1 MGIGYI
7 ALSGFGAK
15 CGLDGWSMDGWT
27 IEHYWTLLNTI
38 EHYWTLFYT
47 IEHYWILVNT
57 IEHHGNRLYCF
68 IRLRCKMLT
77 GWSGVEWSGYPLDCY
92 DYLSTCGANKS
103 KQIFGGME
111 HLPFCFIHPRWYRFS
126 SCFLMCQE
134 VESKQIKRNSKIT
147 QHWKKKKIGS
157 VIVINSAPLLV
168 TISSYGEE
176 WIQRRQNKLHWQP
189 VHGFKIWHI

>member
-1 MGIGYI
+1 MYAYI
-7 ALSGFGAK
+7 YCLGRLARYWNGLMDFWAK
-15 CGLDGWSMDGWT
+15 CGT
-27 IEHYWTLLNTI
+27 R
-38 EHYWTLFYT
+38 
-47 IEHYWILVNT
+47 V
-57 IEHHGNRLYCF
+57 C
-68 IRLRCKMLT
+68 
-77 GWSGVEWSGYPLDCY
+77 GVGDAWYLLDCY